1 MSVYIDIQTA
11 YIAAMKAKE
20 LIKKDILNYMF
31 SQLKNK
37 QIDLM
42 RPITDEESI
51 QMIKK
56 EIKNRQESITF
67 AQQAGKTE
75 DVLIEQQKIDILMTY
90 LPAQLSEEKLRE
102 IIQSQIAALQI
113 TDLQK
118 QRGLLISAIMKE
130 YGPSVDGGLLN
141 RIISSL

>member
-1 MSVYIDIQTA
+1 MSVYTDIQTA